1 MAGAS
6 EGRVVQRS
14 SLIIAILGLA
24 GLAIAAPA
32 RPHAQSPA
40 PPVLRSS
47 VMEADTPL
55 TTVNGTGLVAPRG
68 WSVGTAPAAIV
79 LGAPEGGSYI
89 AFSDTTGGDADA
101 AVAAAWATYRPG
113 AIPVLE
119 GSQDRAARDGWD
131 QIRAYSYRPAGEAR
145 TVSARALR
153 KGDRWT
159 VVIHDMAD
167 EVGDKRDAQLEQIF
181 GKLMP
186 AGYRRES
193 FAGRPAHKIDAQR
206 LAALAGFIETG
217 RAELE
222 IPGVGFGLVQDGK
235 VVFEGGFGVRELGR
249 PEPVDA
255 DTAFMIGSN
264 TKALT
269 TLMLAK
275 LVDARRLDWDA
286 PVASLWPAFR
296 LGSAQVTARVR
307 VRHLVCACTGLPRQ
321 DLPWIFQGDQ
331 AQPSTVLAWLSTMEP
346 TSDLGELYQYS
357 NLLAGAAGYLGAH
370 VLYPYR
376 EPGAA
381 YDAMMQDLVFDP
393 LGMTKTTFDSAK
405 AQAGNHAAPHALDID
420 GKQRVATMGINDA
433 GIPSRPD
440 GAAWSTVRDML
451 RYVQMELS
459 KGRLP
464 SGKRYIA
471 EAPLLARQIPQ
482 VAEGSDEYYGM
493 GLKIDRIWGVPVI
506 HHGGTMSGYRSDM
519 IWLPDHGVGAVIL
532 TSSDSGGALRAAFRR
547 RLLEV
552 LFDGEPRAAADL
564 AASGK
569 AFKASRGEG
578 RKTLT
583 EPADPAAARALA
595 ARYANADLGDLA
607 VRREDGKTVFDF
619 GGWSSEV
626 ASRKN
631 EDGSVTFV
639 TITPG
644 AEGFEFDAA
653 VGPEGRRL
661 IIREPPRVYTFSEAR

>member
-1 MAGAS
+1 M
-6 EGRVVQRS
+6 QTS
-14 SLIIAILGLA
+14 SRIGLIVIW
-24 GLAIAAPA
+24 GLAIAAPSMTHA
-32 RPHAQSPA
+32 QSAQSPA
-40 PPVLRSS
+40 PPAARPS

-68 WSVGTAPAAIV
+68 WSVSTAPAAVV

-89 AFSDTTGGDADA
+89 AFSDATGGDADA

-113 AIPVLE
+113 AIPALE

-131 QIRAYSYRPAGEAR
+131 QIRAYSYRPAAGEAR
-145 TVSARALR
+145 TIFARALR

-167 EVGDKRDAQLEQIF
+167 EVRDKRDAQLEQIF
-181 GKLMP
+181 GKLLP

-206 LAALAGFIETG
+206 LGALTGFIETG

-235 VVFEGGFGVRELGR
+235 VVFQGGFGVRELGR

-275 LVDARRLDWDA
+275 LVEARRLEWDA

-296 LGSAQVTARVR
+296 LGGAQVTAKVR
-307 VRHLVCACTGLPRQ
+307 VKHLVCACTGLPRQ
-321 DLPWIFQGDQ
+321 DLQWIFQADQ
-331 AQPSTVLAWLSTMEP
+331 AQPSTVLTWLSTMEP
-346 TSDLGELYQYS
+346 TSDFGEIYQYS

-370 VLYPYR
+370 VLHPNR

-381 YDAMMQDLVFDP
+381 YDAAMQELVLDP
-393 LGMTKTTFDSAK
+393 LGMSRTTFDYAK

-451 RYVQMELS
+451 LYVQMELS
-459 KGRLP
+459 KGLLP
-464 SGKRYIA
+464 DGKRYIA
-471 EAPLLARQIPQ
+471 EAPLLARQVPQ

-532 TSSDSGGALRAAFRR
+532 MSSDSGGMLRGAFRR

-564 AASGK
+564 AANVK

-583 EPADPAAARALA
+583 EPADPAAAQALA
-595 ARYANADLGDLA
+595 ARYTNTDLGGLV
-607 VRREDGKTVFDF
+607 VRREGGKTIFDF

-644 AEGFEFDAA
+644 ADGFELDVAT
-653 VGPEGRRL
+653 GPEGRRL
-661 IIREPPRVYTFSEAR
+661 IIREAPHVYTFSEAR